1 MVPKPPHIPYFN
13 WQHLDEQALIER
25 AEAIRGRY
33 LRRRS
38 CRFFS
43 DKWVPE
49 QVIVDLLE
57 IASSAPSGANKQPW
71 HFAAI
76 SSASLKSRIRHAAEE
91 EERMFY
97 QERATEEWLKDL
109 APLGTDWEKPFL
121 ETAPWLIVV
130 FKEIYEQ
137 GPEGERKKHYYVNE
151 SVGIASGFLISAIHE
166 LGLVTLTHTPSPMN
180 FLSEILE
187 RPPHQ
192 KPFLLLPVGY
202 PAEDATVPNLT
213 KKQSEDYSSFYR
225 D

>member
-1 MVPKPPHIPYFN
+1 MVLKPPHMPYFN
-13 WQHLDEQALIER
+13 WQALDETALVER
-25 AEAIRGRY
+25 ASAIRER
-33 LRRRS
+33 LLQRRS

-43 DKWVPE
+43 DRAVPE
-49 QVIVDLLE
+49 QVIVDLLA

-76 SSASLKSRIRHAAEE
+76 SSASLKSKIRLAAEE
-91 EERMFY
+91 EERLFY
-97 QERATEEWLKDL
+97 QERATEEWLRDL

-137 GPEGERKKHYYVNE
+137 SPDGERKKNYYVNE
-151 SVGIASGFLISAIHE
+151 SVGIAAGFLISAIHE

-187 RPPHQ
+187 RPPQQ

-202 PAEDATVPNLT
+202 PAKDATVPNLS